1 MENRTLRRQTLL
13 HVGLKERPRV
23 IKSVNNPFR
32 NMEGGWRWW
41 GYGGEETMRGH
52 HLWRDVSEINKL
64 RESAARKEKQRLA
77 VGVESET
84 AGTNDCEPR
93 TR

>member
-1 MENRTLRRQTLL
+1 
-13 HVGLKERPRV
+13 
-23 IKSVNNPFR
+23 
-32 NMEGGWRWW
+32 
-41 GYGGEETMRGH
+41 MRGH

>member
-32 NMEGGWRWW
+32 NMEGG
-41 GYGGEETMRGH
+41 
-52 HLWRDVSEINKL
+52 
-64 RESAARKEKQRLA
+64 
-77 VGVESET
+77 
-84 AGTNDCEPR
+84 
-93 TR
+93 